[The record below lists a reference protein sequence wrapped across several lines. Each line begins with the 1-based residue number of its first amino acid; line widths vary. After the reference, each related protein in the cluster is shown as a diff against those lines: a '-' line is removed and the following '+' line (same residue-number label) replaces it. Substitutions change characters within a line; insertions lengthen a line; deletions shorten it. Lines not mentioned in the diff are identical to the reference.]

1 TPSAATNFRR
11 QKRGRLGELPPK
23 TRLRSET
30 AATISTVE
38 QEYSCNLAEESGYPL
53 IEAAIKGFAAAS
65 AVLKPE
71 RLKVDKHGMSE
82 SLSYYLI
89 D

>member
-30 AATISTVE
+30 AATISTV
-38 QEYSCNLAEESGYPL
+38 
-53 IEAAIKGFAAAS
+53 GFAAAS

-82 SLSYYLI
+82 SLSYCLI